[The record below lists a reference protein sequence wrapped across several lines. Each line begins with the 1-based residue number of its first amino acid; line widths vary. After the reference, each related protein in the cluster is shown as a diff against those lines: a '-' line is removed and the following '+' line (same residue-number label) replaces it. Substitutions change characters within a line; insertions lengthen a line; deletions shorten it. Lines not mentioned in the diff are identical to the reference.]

1 MNSVIKR
8 CTLCPRACGAD
19 RQSRMGVCGMGTLPK
34 LARAGVH
41 MWEEPCISGK
51 RGSGTVF
58 FSGCSLRCVFCQN
71 YPISVGG
78 YGKEI
83 TVRRLREIF
92 LELCQKGVHN
102 INLVNPTHFVPAIAE
117 ALEDPL
123 PVPVVYNSS
132 GYERPET
139 LKLLE
144 GKIQIYLP
152 DMKYSNPDAARRY
165 SHAEDYPAAA
175 KAAIEEMYRQT
186 GPYRLGADGIL
197 KKGVVVRH
205 LILPGNLRNTYGVI
219 DWFRETFRPGEALF
233 SLMSQ
238 YIPCGRA
245 EEYPEINRKI
255 TSREYHK
262 AQDYL
267 FESGIEDGFVQ
278 SRKSAAESFV
288 PVWDLEGV

>member
-1 MNSVIKR
+1 MEH
-8 CTLCPRACGAD
+8 CTLCPRKCGAD
-19 RQSRMGVCGMGTLPK
+19 RRTQTGACGAGILPK

-41 MWEEPCISGK
+41 MWEEPCISGE

-71 YPISVGG
+71 YPISIGG

-83 TVRRLREIF
+83 TVQRLREIF
-92 LELCQKGVHN
+92 MELCEKGVHN
-102 INLVNPTHFVPAIAE
+102 INLVNPTHFAPAIAE
-117 ALEDPL
+117 ALAEPL

-139 LKLLE
+139 LRLLE

-152 DMKYSNPDAARRY
+152 DMKYSNDKTAKRY
-165 SHAEDYPAAA
+165 SHAEDYPGAA
-175 KAAIEEMYRQT
+175 KRAIAEMYRQT
-186 GPYRLGADGIL
+186 GPYQMGEDGIL

-219 DWFRETFRPGEALF
+219 DWFRETFRPGQALF

-255 TSREYHK
+255 TAREYHK

-267 FESGIEDGFVQ
+267 FESEIEDGFVQ